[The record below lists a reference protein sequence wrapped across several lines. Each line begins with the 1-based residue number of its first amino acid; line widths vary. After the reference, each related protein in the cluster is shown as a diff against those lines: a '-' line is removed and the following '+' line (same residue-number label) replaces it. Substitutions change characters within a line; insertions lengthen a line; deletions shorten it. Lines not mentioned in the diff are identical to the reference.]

1 MVNCIE
7 ADPFNEGTCY
17 IAATSY
23 KLGDFSPYLYKTV
36 DYGANWTKIV
46 TGISNEHFTRAIRAD
61 REEKGILYSGTE
73 QGMYISYNYG
83 QQWYPLQLNL
93 PITPI
98 TDITLKDQ
106 SLIVSTQGR
115 GIWMIDDLNPIRY
128 SNTTFN
134 AKVFKPK
141 ATIQN
146 YGRIATQTGH
156 NGTNHPSEIMLYF
169 YLDSIAEN
177 DTISITMLN
186 DQGDTVNIHS
196 NFPQEN
202 QNQIK
207 PKSGSNLVLLKYNYK
222 AAKSFEDM
230 ILWWSSLNGPIA
242 YPGEYQLIFKAKSY
256 SETVKAN
263 IAKDPRYPVSDL
275 DVKKQFDFIKSIRD
289 KLDESN
295 KCIIQMRDVKQQI
308 SSLLSRTDKSTQ
320 TDTLWTLK
328 KQIDSTMN
336 SIETELY
343 QTKNKSGQD
352 PINFP
357 IKLTNKLAHL
367 TALFQNDSY
376 PPTDQAE
383 AYRKEISEL
392 IDIQLNRFAK
402 LKEAEISNFNQVLH
416 QLKVD
421 LIKPNKIN

>member
-1 MVNCIE
+1 
-7 ADPFNEGTCY
+7 
-17 IAATSY
+17 
-23 KLGDFSPYLYKTV
+23 
-36 DYGANWTKIV
+36 
-46 TGISNEHFTRAIRAD
+46 
-61 REEKGILYSGTE
+61 
-73 QGMYISYNYG
+73 
-83 QQWYPLQLNL
+83 
-93 PITPI
+93 
-98 TDITLKDQ
+98 
-106 SLIVSTQGR
+106 
-115 GIWMIDDLNPIRY
+115 
-128 SNTTFN
+128 
-134 AKVFKPK
+134 
-141 ATIQN
+141 
-146 YGRIATQTGH
+146 
-156 NGTNHPSEIMLYF
+156 
-169 YLDSIAEN
+169 
-177 DTISITMLN
+177 MLN

-295 KCIIQMRDVKQQI
+295 KCIIQMRDIKQQI

-336 SIETELY
+336 SIE
-343 QTKNKSGQD
+343 NG
-352 PINFP
+352 
-357 IKLTNKLAHL
+357 NKLSFFL
-367 TALFQNDSY
+367 V
-376 PPTDQAE
+376 E
-383 AYRKEISEL
+383 G
-392 IDIQLNRFAK
+392 
-402 LKEAEISNFNQVLH
+402 
-416 QLKVD
+416 
-421 LIKPNKIN
+421 LIKPKLWPH